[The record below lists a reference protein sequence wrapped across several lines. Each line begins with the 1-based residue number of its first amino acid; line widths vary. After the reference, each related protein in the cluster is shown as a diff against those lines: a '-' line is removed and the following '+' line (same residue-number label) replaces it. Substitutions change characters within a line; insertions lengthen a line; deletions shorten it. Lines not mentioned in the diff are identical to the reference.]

1 MLDVSGTK
9 ILGIGSSCPKSLR
22 KKVSLKFFSNT
33 FQPEAQWE
41 FYNPVTFEYEPL
53 PDYMS
58 LIVGGCE
65 TDGLEFTGENPEGTT
80 VRVKQNNMLILI
92 KICFPYKMT

>member
-1 MLDVSGTK
+1 MQRFGTNVPGTK
-9 ILGIGSSCPKSLR
+9 IFPKFI
-22 KKVSLKFFSNT
+22 LKNT
-33 FQPEAQWE
+33 FQTEAQWE

-80 VRVKQNNMLILI
+80 VRVKL
-92 KICFPYKMT
+92 F